1 MCLGIAANKEK
12 IGNLLVLLANR
23 LEPLYQTKMIKLVYL
38 IDELKVKDNGVP
50 LTWLDYKVWQYGPVA
65 PELFY
70 LRDNDSVLNEY
81 VEAKRDCTGTLICPK
96 RTFND
101 AKFSERDLR
110 IIEEAIAIYGSKCA
124 DDLVDLTHQDDSL
137 WSIAKR
143 EHNLDFSSPIAN
155 TSDVS
160 IDLSRLI
167 DDEEKKDNFEGARE
181 TMMFKAGLQED

>member
-12 IGNLLVLLANR
+12 IGNLLVLLADR
-23 LEPLYQTKMIKLVYL
+23 LAPLYQTKMIKLVYL

-65 PELFY
+65 PELYY

-81 VEAKRDCTGTLICPK
+81 VEAKRDCNGTLICPK
-96 RTFND
+96 RTFDD

-110 IIEEAIAIYGSKCA
+110 IIEKAINIYGSKGA
-124 DDLVDLTHQDDSL
+124 EGLIALTHRDDSL
-137 WSIAKR
+137 WSITKR
-143 EHNLDFSSPIAN
+143 EHDLDFSSPIAN

-160 IDLSRLI
+160 MDLSRLI

-181 TMMFKAGLQED
+181 MMMFKAGLQED